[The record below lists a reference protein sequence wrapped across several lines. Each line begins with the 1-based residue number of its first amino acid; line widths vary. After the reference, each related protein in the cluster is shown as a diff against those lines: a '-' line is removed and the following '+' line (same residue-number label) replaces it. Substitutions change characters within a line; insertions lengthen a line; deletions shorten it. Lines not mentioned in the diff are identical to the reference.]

1 MPLPIAVLAPRRE
14 LEELISQC
22 QEAGHSAVPCPASP
36 SLREFST
43 LVVHPATDGA
53 AAMLAQADSEDVPS
67 VLVWSREPTPG
78 DALRADAYAP
88 MGRQVSVA
96 EGARH
101 KFVMLEEGLA
111 LALGEERQARRQGTP
126 RLTLLT
132 PLWTG
137 AAGTRSTPL
146 LPGLSCTLGSGLN
159 VDLRIPSPRLAR
171 SHCRVYPEGGRLW
184 LEDLG
189 STNRTYLLRPGAPPL
204 ALNAPVP
211 LQIGDQFSL
220 AGQAILRLDGQL
232 EEAPGDS
239 AEDFAPLGRP
249 MLCASGEGHALYL
262 QYGASRGA
270 LLLRRESFGAWATR
284 RVGTLELCRWE
295 PPDPN
300 LTGPQAL
307 EYLEKR
313 VTQHPA
319 CGLLADTAPLYQ
331 RALSQVPP
339 LEVAAH
345 AARCLS
351 LEGLVVALA
360 VAPPSPQRA
369 HVARAGLLATMAL
382 PLVGRPPPR
391 AVLLPS
397 LWGGPLRE
405 MDSPLP
411 MLGPGAEQELARQA
425 EQARQRSLRAISER
439 VALLLALPEPELRQ
453 RFKVDVRLQSDP
465 TLATLLACAGT

>member
-22 QEAGHSAVPCPASP
+22 QEAGRSAVPCPDSP
-36 SLREFST
+36 SLRQFSA
-43 LVVHPATDGA
+43 LVVHPAAEGA
-53 AAMLAQADSEDVPS
+53 VALLAQAEAEDVPS
-67 VLVWSREPTPG
+67 VLVWSREPMPG

-88 MGRQVSVA
+88 MGRQVSMR
-96 EGARH
+96 EGERH
-101 KFVMLEEGLA
+101 KLVMLEEGLA

-137 AAGTRSTPL
+137 AAGTRSTLL
-146 LPGLSCTLGSGLN
+146 LPGSSCTLGSGLN
-159 VDLRIPSPRLAR
+159 VDLRVPSPRLAR

-189 STNRTYLLRPGAPPL
+189 STHRTYLLRPGAPPL
-204 ALNAPVP
+204 ALNAPVA
-211 LQIGDQFSL
+211 LQVGDQFSL
-220 AGQAILRLDGQL
+220 AGQAILRLDGQW

-249 MLCASGEGHALYL
+249 LLCASGEGHALYL

-284 RVGTLELCRWE
+284 RAGTLELCRWE
-295 PPDPN
+295 PPDPHF
-300 LTGPQAL
+300 TGTQAL
-307 EYLEKR
+307 EYLSAR
-313 VTQHPA
+313 ISRHPA

-331 RALSQVPP
+331 RALSQVPA

-351 LEGLVVALA
+351 LEGVVGALA
-360 VAPPSPQRA
+360 VAPPSAQRA
-369 HVARAGLLATMAL
+369 HVARAALLATMAWPML
-382 PLVGRPPPR
+382 GRPPPR

-397 LWGGPLRE
+397 LWGGPLRDL
-405 MDSPLP
+405 DSPLP
-411 MLGPGAEQELARQA
+411 MFDPGSEQKLALEA

-439 VALLLALPEPELRQ
+439 VALLLSLPEPELRQ

-465 TLATLLACAGT
+465 SLAALLSFAGV